1 VTDRFIPPNKQPR
14 VRRASAAAIRRLLAS
29 AEKAGLDV
37 AGFEALPDGTVR
49 VFDARTAPQGLGAA
63 APSLFDRLEEQ
74 GKL

>member
-1 VTDRFIPPNKQPR
+1 MSDRFIPPNKQPR

-49 VFDARTAPQGLGAA
+49 VFDARTAPKPG
-63 APSLFDRLEEQ
+63 STLFDKLEEQ